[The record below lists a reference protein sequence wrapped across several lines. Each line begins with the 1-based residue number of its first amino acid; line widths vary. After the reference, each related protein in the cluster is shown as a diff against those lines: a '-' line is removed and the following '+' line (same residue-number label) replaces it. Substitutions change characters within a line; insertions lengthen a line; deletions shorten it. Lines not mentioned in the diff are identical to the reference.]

1 MEVLHG
7 KIQDLFLTLVFIF
20 FCSCKSLLK
29 ILIFVTLCI
38 CRLMLE
44 LTNDNNGV
52 LLCFVRLG
60 CLCFYGMYV
69 GCGCGRQLVL
79 HHEESCEGLGFNSPT
94 SYYCVQI
101 CVIANK
107 ISNIKNLCVSIVHA
121 LFVSLILTTSKFI
134 SSQGRKM
141 NMNSYMS

>member
-7 KIQDLFLTLVFIF
+7 KIQDLFLTLLFIF

-107 ISNIKNLCVSIVHA
+107 ISNIKNLCVSVCA
-121 LFVSLILTTSKFI
+121 YPLLV
-134 SSQGRKM
+134 
-141 NMNSYMS
+141 